1 LNCIGEWIGRSVAWV
16 KIDGVDELTAELER
30 VMQGLNYAP
39 TLGLLR
45 LPAGLSLEA
54 AQAAVIATY
63 PRATFPNPILS
74 DVDTLWD
81 EIDYGF
87 HYRGDAG
94 SGLTLSLA
102 EETRLQD
109 LQERYRNF
117 VRSSIGPGSIVYT
130 GGFAGLPGYPVF
142 WDFRYI
148 VLNEDRDGLLLFGSA
163 SD

>member
-1 LNCIGEWIGRSVAWV
+1 M

-30 VMQGLNYAP
+30 VMHGLNYAP
-39 TLGLLR
+39 SFGLLR
-45 LPAGLSLEA
+45 LPAGLSLGA

-63 PRATFPNPILS
+63 PQATFPNPILS

-87 HYRGDAG
+87 HYRGDTG

-117 VRSSIGPGSIVYT
+117 ARSSIGPGSVIYT

-148 VLNEDRDGLLLFGSA
+148 VLNEDRNGLLLFGSA